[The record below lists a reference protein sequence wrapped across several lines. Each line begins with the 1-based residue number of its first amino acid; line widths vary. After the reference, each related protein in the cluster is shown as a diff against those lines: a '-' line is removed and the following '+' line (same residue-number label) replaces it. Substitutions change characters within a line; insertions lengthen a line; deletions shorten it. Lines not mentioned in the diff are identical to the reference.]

1 MWYCRVVVVY
11 ITITWAGACM
21 YDIIITMYSLSGVK
35 FTVTN
40 TYRHASSYIATTF
53 SWLTIETF

>member
-1 MWYCRVVVVY
+1 
-11 ITITWAGACM
+11 M